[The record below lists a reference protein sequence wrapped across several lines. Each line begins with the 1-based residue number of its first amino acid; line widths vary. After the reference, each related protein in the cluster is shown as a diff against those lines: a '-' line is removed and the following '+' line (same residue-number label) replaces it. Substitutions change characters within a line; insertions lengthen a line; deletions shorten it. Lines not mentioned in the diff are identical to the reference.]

1 MVSHTNSNFSVVKSS
16 PFSSSIVSII
26 HDSPLAIQLK
36 KHLILK
42 FQSQHIAGL
51 LCTAPCFLKG
61 KKLTDHCSIL
71 AVEAIGFFSKL
82 LPPWG
87 QGKYQRYGT
96 FKFH

>member
-26 HDSPLAIQLK
+26 HDSPLAIQLQ

-42 FQSQHIAGL
+42 LQSQHIAGL

-61 KKLTDHCSIL
+61 KKVHCSIL

-82 LPPWG
+82 LAP
-87 QGKYQRYGT
+87 
-96 FKFH
+96 